1 MRLSALAP
9 QPPFACNVAMSQDN
23 PQARSYDAVP
33 YESKPL
39 QPTHPDH
46 LAVMARLAGLMPPD
60 PTTCRVLEIGCATGG
75 NLMPMALSLPQAT
88 FVGIDVS
95 PEQIAAG
102 ERVRA
107 ELRLDNVELL
117 AGSIVD
123 ATFAAGSFDYVVC
136 HGVYSWVPEFVQQ
149 SILATS
155 ARVLSPR
162 GVAYVSYN
170 TYPGWH
176 LRSMMRDMLLFHA
189 RRTEDPQQRIQQ
201 SREFVDFLQRTSGA
215 DDSAF
220 ARFLGEETRLLAK
233 ASDTYVFHEHLEAD
247 NRPVHFRE
255 FVARATGHG
264 LRFLAEAVDDDHIA
278 RREQVATF
286 LDRNAADP
294 IERGQYID
302 FLQNRTFRRS
312 MLCHAAAPVDA
323 DGAATVVESSWLGSA
338 MRPERAD
345 ADCHGEGIE
354 AFVGPGGQRL
364 SIGHPWL
371 KLAFSSLGRRWPEF
385 VPFAQLAAEIASERG
400 TEPAADELQE
410 IEAALRECHRGGVL
424 KLQLHAGVARRL
436 PGTRPLASP
445 LARWMA
451 SDTNRVSSLRHELVE
466 LREVDRIV
474 LTLLDGT
481 RDRGALAVALRRAAE
496 ARGLPLPNGPEAE
509 LTQSLGVLGVAG
521 MLLPSP

>member
-1 MRLSALAP
+1 
-9 QPPFACNVAMSQDN
+9 MSQAD

-46 LAVMARLAGLMPPD
+46 LAVMARLAGLVPPD

-75 NLMPMALSLPQAT
+75 NLMPMALGLPGAT
-88 FVGIDVS
+88 FVGVDVS

-102 ERVRA
+102 ERVRR

-117 AGSIVD
+117 AASIVD
-123 ATFAAGSFDYVVC
+123 ATFAEGSFDYVVC

-149 SILATS
+149 SILATC

-176 LRSMMRDMLLFHA
+176 LRSMMRDMLLYHA
-189 RRTEDPQQRIQQ
+189 RGTEDPRQRIRQ
-201 SREFVDFLQRTSGA
+201 SREFVDFLHRTSGA

-220 ARFLGEETRLLAK
+220 ARFLGEEAQLLAR
-233 ASDTYVFHEHLEAD
+233 ASDTYVFHEHLETD

-255 FVARATGHG
+255 FAERASTHG
-264 LRFLAEAVDDDHIA
+264 LRFLTEAVDDDRVTGRA
-278 RREQVATF
+278 EVAAFLEQHAH
-286 LDRNAADP
+286 DP

-312 MLCHAAAPVDA
+312 LLCRATAPVENVGADA
-323 DGAATVVESSWLGSA
+323 LTTLWLGSA
-338 MRPERAD
+338 MRPEGAE
-345 ADCHGEGIE
+345 ADCHGESIE
-354 AFVGPGGQRL
+354 TFAGPGGQKL

-371 KLAFSSLGRRWPEF
+371 KLAFVSLGRHWPEF
-385 VPFAQLAAEIASERG
+385 VSFAALAAEIAHDRG
-400 TEPAADELQE
+400 AEPAADELQE
-410 IEAALRECHRGGVL
+410 ILGALRECHRGGVL
-424 KLQLHAGVARRL
+424 KLQTHAGLARRT
-436 PGTRPLASP
+436 GGSRPLASP

-451 SDTNRVSSLRHELVE
+451 QSGNRVSSLRHELVE
-466 LREVDRIV
+466 LREVDRLV
-474 LTLLDGT
+474 LLLLDGT

-496 ARGLPLPNGPEAE
+496 AAALPLPGDAE
-509 LTQSLGVLGVAG
+509 HELAQSLGILGIAG
-521 MLLPSP
+521 MLLPGP

>member
-1 MRLSALAP
+1 MARLVR
-9 QPPFACNVAMSQDN
+9 FACNDRMSHVD

-46 LAVMARLAGLMPPD
+46 LAVMARLAGLTPPD
-60 PTTCRVLEIGCATGG
+60 PASCRVLEIGCATGG
-75 NLMPMALSLPQAT
+75 NLMPMALSLPGAT

-102 ERVRA
+102 ERVRG
-107 ELRLDNVELL
+107 ELQLGNVELL

-123 ATFAAGSFDYVVC
+123 AAFAAGSFDYVVC
-136 HGVYSWVPEFVQQ
+136 HGVYSWVPEVVQQ
-149 SILATS
+149 SILATC

-189 RRTEDPQQRIQQ
+189 RGSDDPQQRIRQ

-220 ARFLGEETRLLAK
+220 ARFLGEEAQLLAR
-233 ASDTYVFHEHLEAD
+233 ASDTYVFHEHLETD

-255 FVARATGHG
+255 FVARASGHG
-264 LRFLAEAVDDDHIA
+264 LRFLTEAVDDEHVA
-278 RREQVATF
+278 RRAEVAAF
-286 LDRNAADP
+286 LDQHATDP
-294 IERGQYID
+294 IERGQYVD

-323 DGAATVVESSWLGSA
+323 EVAGDVLASLWLGSA

-345 ADCHGEGIE
+345 ADCHGEAIE
-354 AFVGPGGQRL
+354 TFVGPGNLKL
-364 SIGHPWL
+364 SIAHPWL
-371 KLAFSSLGRRWPEF
+371 KLAFASLGRRWPEF
-385 VPFAQLAAEIASERG
+385 VPFATLAEEVARERG
-400 TEPAADELQE
+400 AAPAADELQE
-410 IEAALRECHRGGVL
+410 IFGALHECHRGSVL
-424 KLQLHAGVARRL
+424 KLQPHAGVACRQA
-436 PGTRPLASP
+436 GSRPSASP

-451 SDTNRVSSLRHELVE
+451 QTTHRVSSLRHELVE
-466 LREVDRIV
+466 LREVDRLV
-474 LTLLDGT
+474 LLLLDGT

-496 ARGLPLPNGPEAE
+496 AASVPLPGGAEVE
-509 LTQSLGVLGVAG
+509 LTQSLMVLGMAG
-521 MLLPSP
+521 MLLRSH